1 MTSKPI
7 YELSR
12 SELAEEALR
21 IKREQKGVTNTRR
34 MQTLINRYRM
44 IVARIGQID
53 RQEAEIRGSE
63 SH

>member
-7 YELSR
+7 FEMSR

-21 IKREQKGVTNTRR
+21 IKREQKGVTNMRR

-53 RQEAEIRGSE
+53 RQEAEIHGSE
-63 SH
+63 GH